1 MGGGEKIKIGEEMY
15 KRRKKIN
22 FSVKSKMQTR
32 LLVKVLT
39 IALVA
44 LGLVLFIFYYYSNQE
59 IGQSYRQFHVNAQ
72 NFLDLLMPVIIIAAV
87 TGVVAALALAIFFPL
102 KIVGPLHRI
111 EKALKEEVVRG
122 NLSHEFAVRKH
133 DEMGDLAKTLNET
146 FEVLGGVVQKARSAS
161 DELTKLCEE
170 GEPSNERVRE
180 AARKIEEALKFF
192 KV

>member
-1 MGGGEKIKIGEEMY
+1 MH

-59 IGQSYRQFHVNAQ
+59 IGQSYRQFHINAR

-111 EKALKEEVVRG
+111 EKALKEVVARG
-122 NLSHEFAVRKH
+122 DLSHEFAVRKH
-133 DEMGDLAKTLNET
+133 DEMGDLAETLNDT
-146 FEVLGGVVQKARSAS
+146 FKVLGGMVQKARSAS

-170 GEPSNERVRE
+170 GEPSKERVRE
-180 AARKIEEALKFF
+180 AAGKIEEALKVF